1 MKKVYILLA
10 VLGIVLPYWAMF
22 ASIIVDQYTVQQFF
36 SAWFEN
42 NAVRMMAADLGVA
55 AITFS
60 SYIVYKFQKGKGPNP
75 LKYFVLMFGVGL
87 SFAMPIYFLNLEN
100 KKNLHNNRLPPT
112 SNLRPSRTSHSEG
125 LIYHNLE

>member
-22 ASIIVDQYTVQQFF
+22 ASIIVDQNTVQQFF
-36 SAWFEN
+36 SSWFEN

-100 KKNLHNNRLPPT
+100 KKN
-112 SNLRPSRTSHSEG
+112 
-125 LIYHNLE
+125 